1 MKLTLLYTRLIQFL
15 LAVSVI
21 GLPLTSFPLYSSFFR
36 ALVAPFSALPIFL
49 LMIIWFIPYV
59 LKRGSMPVENQLI
72 VYFILITF
80 IASAAG
86 FFLNI
91 PTFKSASPLLQ
102 EIRAMMTLAIGM
114 AFLIVFSS
122 FPKNEEVLGNI
133 LKYINIGGIIM
144 VLVALIQSY
153 FILNKADY
161 PAWFWH
167 ELDWLSIKPSGFYLN
182 PIRVSSLAY
191 EASWFAHQMACFYLP
206 FWLAATVERTSA
218 FKARLLGLSAENIL
232 LPLGFLTFFMSSP
245 RISFISLALV
255 GLFLATILHKRIT
268 RYISNLLLKKH
279 SFRSIKAGWVKNAV
293 SLILVSIYIVI
304 ILGVL
309 FLAAQRDWRV
319 KTLIAYPPSLVEIK
333 GILSYKEE
341 PLLNLANRLAFFER
355 MLYWLTGLR
364 TFNQHPWFGVGLG
377 NAGFYL
383 PQNLPSLG
391 YYSYEIREVLYR
403 LSTLPNVKNF
413 WIRLL
418 AETGIAGFSV
428 FCLWLYNAWRSARL
442 IYKSFSPILR
452 LVALMGQFSLLAF
465 IGEGFSIDSFAMP
478 YLWVFTGL
486 ISAAAFIYRQ
496 QIRQAESARNL
507 TGEKTGQDLEDPEIM
522 EPVLSPIEP

>member
-1 MKLTLLYTRLIQFL
+1 MKSNRLYIRLIQIL

-21 GLPLTSFPLYSSFFR
+21 GLPLTSFPLYSSFSR
-36 ALVAPFSALPIFL
+36 ALVAPFSALPVL
-49 LMIIWFIPYV
+49 LLILIWFIPYV
-59 LKRGSMPVENQLI
+59 FKRGSMPIENQLM

-86 FFLNI
+86 FFLGI
-91 PTFKSASPLLQ
+91 PTFKSASPFLQ
-102 EIRAMMTLAIGM
+102 ELRAMMTLAIGV

-122 FPKNEEVLGNI
+122 LPNSEKVLGNI
-133 LKYINIGGIIM
+133 LKCINIGGIIM
-144 VLVALIQSY
+144 VLFALTQSY

-161 PAWFWH
+161 PTWFWH
-167 ELDWLSIKPSGFYLN
+167 ILDWLSVKPSGFYLN

-206 FWLAATVERTSA
+206 FWLAATVERNSA
-218 FKARLLGLSAENIL
+218 FKFRLLGFSAENIL

-255 GLFLATILHKRIT
+255 GLFLATIVHKRIA
-268 RYISNLLLKKH
+268 RYISNLILSRW
-279 SFRSIKAGWVKNAV
+279 SFRSVKTSWVKNSV
-293 SLILVSIYIVI
+293 GILLVAGYIVV
-304 ILGVL
+304 LVGAL

-319 KTLIAYPPSLVEIK
+319 KMLISQPPTLAEIK
-333 GILSYKEE
+333 GIFSYNEV

-364 TFNQHPWFGVGLG
+364 TFNQHPWLGVGLG

-403 LSTLPNVKNF
+403 LSTLPNVKNL

-418 AETGIAGFSV
+418 AETGIVGFSV
-428 FCLWLYNAWRSARL
+428 FCLWLYNAWRSARQL
-442 IYKSFSPILR
+442 YKAGSPILR

-478 YLWVFTGL
+478 YVWVFTGL

-496 QIRQAESARNL
+496 QIRQAESGSDL
-507 TGEKTGQDLEDPEIM
+507 SSEKAGKDQAEPEIKI
-522 EPVLSPIEP
+522 PKLSPTKP

>member
-1 MKLTLLYTRLIQFL
+1 MKSNLLYARLIQIL

-21 GLPLTSFPLYSSFFR
+21 GLPLTSFPLYSSFSR
-36 ALVAPFSALPIFL
+36 ALVAPFSALPVL
-49 LMIIWFIPYV
+49 LLILIWFIPYV
-59 LKRGSMPVENQLI
+59 LKRGSMPIENQLI
-72 VYFILITF
+72 VYFVLITF

-86 FFLNI
+86 LFLVI
-91 PTFKSASPLLQ
+91 PTFKSASPFLQ
-102 EIRAMMTLAIGM
+102 EIRAMMTLAIGV

-122 FPKNEEVLGNI
+122 LPNNEKVLGDI

-144 VLVALIQSY
+144 ILFALIQSY

-167 ELDWLSIKPSGFYLN
+167 ILDWLSVKPSGFYLN
-182 PIRVSSLAY
+182 PVRVSSLTY

-218 FKARLLGLSAENIL
+218 FKGRLLGLSAENLL

-255 GLFLATILHKRIT
+255 GLFLATLVHKRVT
-268 RYISNLLLKKH
+268 RYGSDLILSKW
-279 SFRSIKAGWVKNAV
+279 SFRRVKAKWVRTAV
-293 SLILVSIYIVI
+293 GIFLIASYIVI
-304 ILGVL
+304 IVGVV

-319 KTLIAYPPSLVEIK
+319 KTLISHPPSMTEIK
-333 GILSYKEE
+333 GLFSYNEV

-364 TFNQHPWFGVGLG
+364 TFNQHPWLGVGLG

-403 LSTLPNVKNF
+403 LSTLPNVKNL

-418 AETGIAGFSV
+418 AETGIVGFSV
-428 FCLWLYNAWRSARL
+428 FCLWLYNAWRSARQL
-442 IYKSFSPILR
+442 YKGGSPILR

-478 YLWVFTGL
+478 YVWVFTGL

-496 QIRQAESARNL
+496 QIRQAESARDL
-507 TGEKTGQDLEDPEIM
+507 SGEKADQNQAEPEIKL
-522 EPVLSPIEP
+522 PKLSPTKP